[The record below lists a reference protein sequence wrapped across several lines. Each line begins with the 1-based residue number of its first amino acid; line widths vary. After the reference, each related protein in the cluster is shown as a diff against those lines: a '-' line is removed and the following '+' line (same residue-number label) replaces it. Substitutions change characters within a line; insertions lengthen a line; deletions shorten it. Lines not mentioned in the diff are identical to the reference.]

1 MHFGALC
8 TALVIAAATTP
19 GSVGTDA
26 RAAAPSAPPSGPLV
40 IRIDGGFRWG
50 DAAIGAITGFGAAGF
65 RGQTGVVLMELKGQ
79 RFTAIGSYIDPV
91 AR

>member
-50 DAAIGAITGFGAAGF
+50 DAAIGAITGFGAALVVSGGIALRRSKRPSTPSETNE
-65 RGQTGVVLMELKGQ
+65 RGDKT
-79 RFTAIGSYIDPV
+79 
-91 AR
+91 